1 MIVNFRLFFRFP
13 QRGVIYLLHNLLIG
27 GLNLG
32 GILLIYIITDNR
44 IQGQPQRQQERN
56 DRQGD
61 CDTLL
66 LRMEPS
72 FLGKAPEE

>member
-13 QRGVIYLLHNLLIG
+13 QCGIVYLFHNLLIG
-27 GLNLG
+27 GVNLG
-32 GILLIYIITDNR
+32 GILLIYIITDSR
-44 IQGQPQRQQERN
+44 IQGQPQRQQERV
-56 DRQGD
+56 DRQGV

>member
-1 MIVNFRLFFRFP
+1 MIVNIRLFFRFP

-44 IQGQPQRQQERN
+44 IQGQPQRQQERH
-56 DRQGD
+56 DRQSD

-72 FLGKAPEE
+72 FENAPEE